1 MQDRLTTALV
11 AMRRIL
17 RATETS
23 ARALARETG
32 LTTPQL
38 MVLEHLRDGAE
49 STPTRIAQSVG
60 VAQATATALIEKLEA
75 RGMVLRRRGESDRR
89 QYWLSL
95 TETGAAALDASPDPL
110 QRRFAERFAKLD
122 DWEKA
127 MLVAS
132 LERVAHMLAPDTAD
146 ALVAALESD
155 EIEMK
160 DAALDELGERCRA
173 GSSGRVSRAP
183 RLSFRAADDGRSG
196 RMSFHYTRLA
206 LSPAGV
212 ALWVLGFS
220 WFYAVHVFDGNWA
233 KAFYYTIQAGLSIG
247 FGVLPGGGTPASL
260 LMTTLN
266 VFIGAG
272 FVAKCLAS
280 YTAHLCETREKR
292 GGRALDRN
300 FDRASV
306 ATRVVAYQKRH
317 VSL

>member
-32 LTTPQL
+32 LTMPQL

-146 ALVAALESD
+146 AAPILHAGDVAATGRRRNGDLTD
-155 EIEMK
+155 N
-160 DAALDELGERCRA
+160 DLAA
-173 GSSGRVSRAP
+173 
-183 RLSFRAADDGRSG
+183 
-196 RMSFHYTRLA
+196 T
-206 LSPAGV
+206 
-212 ALWVLGFS
+212 
-220 WFYAVHVFDGNWA
+220 
-233 KAFYYTIQAGLSIG
+233 
-247 FGVLPGGGTPASL
+247 
-260 LMTTLN
+260 
-266 VFIGAG
+266 
-272 FVAKCLAS
+272 
-280 YTAHLCETREKR
+280 
-292 GGRALDRN
+292 
-300 FDRASV
+300 
-306 ATRVVAYQKRH
+306 
-317 VSL
+317 